1 MITTTTAAP
10 SQLKEVHIHNSI
22 VHYKQQ
28 IIEVN
33 KGSTYLDQDKRTLKH
48 TILKSLREIPISN
61 TQKCI
66 KYNIIKTL
74 HKLEITYLD
83 TKCLRK

>member
-10 SQLKEVHIHNSI
+10 SHLKEVHIHNTI

-33 KGSTYLDQDKRTLKH
+33 KGSTYLDQDKSTLKH
-48 TILKSLREIPISN
+48 KILKSIREIHISN
-61 TQKCI
+61 TK
-66 KYNIIKTL
+66 KHKKT
-74 HKLEITYLD
+74 
-83 TKCLRK
+83 